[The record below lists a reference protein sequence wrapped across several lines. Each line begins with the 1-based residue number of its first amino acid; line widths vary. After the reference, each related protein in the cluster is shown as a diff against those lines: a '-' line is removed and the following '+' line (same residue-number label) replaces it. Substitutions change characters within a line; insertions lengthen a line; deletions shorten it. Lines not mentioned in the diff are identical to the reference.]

1 MRLQLS
7 PEQWLLTF
15 QSRFGREPWLQ
26 PFTDKMLQ
34 QLAGQGLQTADIV
47 CPGFAVDC
55 LETLEEIQ
63 VENAH
68 LFSAA
73 GGKQLN
79 YISALNDESGHVAAL
94 ACILEAHAINHND

>member
-1 MRLQLS
+1 M
-7 PEQWLLTF
+7 LTY

-26 PFTDKMLQ
+26 PFTDKTLQ
-34 QLAGQGLQTADIV
+34 SLPAQGLKTIDII

-68 LFSAA
+68 IFTAA
-73 GGKQLN
+73 GGLKLN

-94 ACILEAHAINHND
+94 SCILEAHAIKHHD